1 MGPCLGPVCYR
12 GTMPLRRDRTA
23 RVVTYLPLDMAD
35 QLKQLAAAHELSVSV
50 LAAAMIADTL
60 ANRAAPPTP
69 TPPAPS
75 IDDAE
80 RVRQDP
86 EYREWLRLHAAR

>member
-1 MGPCLGPVCYR
+1 
-12 GTMPLRRDRTA
+12 MPLA
-23 RVVTYLPLDMAD
+23 LAD
-35 QLKQLAAAHELSVSV
+35 ELKQLAAAHELSVSV
-50 LAAAMIADTL
+50 LAGVMITDAL
-60 ANRAAPPTP
+60 ANRAAPPTA

-86 EYREWLRLHAAR
+86 EYREWLRRYA